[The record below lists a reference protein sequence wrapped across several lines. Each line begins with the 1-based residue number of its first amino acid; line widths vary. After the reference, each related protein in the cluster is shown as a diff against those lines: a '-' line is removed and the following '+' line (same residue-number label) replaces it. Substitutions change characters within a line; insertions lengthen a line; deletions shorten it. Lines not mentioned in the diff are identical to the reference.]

1 MFADDE
7 IRLRALEPEDLDW
20 LYTIENDSN
29 LWEWGCS
36 NVPYSRFSLKNY
48 IAETCNDI
56 YKDGQLRLAVVS
68 QKDNTVLGCVDL
80 TDFSVRHSRA
90 EVGIFIFPEFQ
101 RQGYAIRVLRMLT
114 MYACDFLY
122 IHQLYAVVSERN
134 VPARQLFLKAGFC
147 CTATLQGWLRDKD
160 EGYVAARLYT
170 FQCKSE

>member
-1 MFADDE
+1 MFADE
-7 IRLRALEPEDLDW
+7 KIRLRALEPEDLDW

-68 QKDNTVLGCVDL
+68 QKDNRVLGCVDL

-90 EVGIFIFPEFQ
+90 EVGILIFPEY
-101 RQGYAIRVLRMLT
+101 RLHGYATRALNMLT
-114 MYACDFLY
+114 TYACDFLH
-122 IHQLYAVVSERN
+122 IHQLYAVVSKKN
-134 VPARQLFLKAGFC
+134 IPARQLFRTAGFC
-147 CTATLQGWLRDKD
+147 HTATLFDWLRDKD
-160 EGYVAARLYT
+160 NVYVSARLYT